1 MKTNFKVGDKV
12 WDGYRFPEIEG
23 VVSSINKDAFYQLD
37 ISFAGNFARYT
48 MDGRYVMDNPP
59 TLSKV
64 PYIFELP
71 EQPVEFEEDDPVLV
85 RDFDTDTW
93 AAARFVGPVDH
104 DTHKYKAIVYNAAT
118 RWRQCIPFEMD
129 KMGRV

>member
-23 VVSSINKDAFYQLD
+23 VVSSINKDALYQLD
-37 ISFAGNFARYT
+37 ISFAGNFASYT

-64 PYIFELP
+64 PYTFQLP
-71 EQPVEFEEDDPVLV
+71 EQPHEFEEGDPVLV
-85 RDFDTDTW
+85 RDDSTDVW
-93 AAARFVGPVDH
+93 IGSRYKCESHEADH
-104 DTHKYKAIVYNAAT
+104 PHEVLIGTTTVS
-118 RWRQCIPFEMD
+118 WSQCIPFDID
-129 KMGRV
+129 KLGRV